1 MRIRKPGPKSSNPLD
16 ENIARGEQSSNFM
29 ILEIKK
35 MCSPTQVVSV
45 FVRPTD
51 NAIDNS
57 LKIKQYRIPG
67 IQYWDIFY
75 LTADWFSLKLVS
87 TNSTYKIFHNGVE
100 VLRAVRSDTKTFSN
114 LEVWLSGPNQS
125 PAMGNYRNFL
135 LESC

>member
-1 MRIRKPGPKSSNPLD
+1 M
-16 ENIARGEQSSNFM
+16 
-29 ILEIKK
+29 
-35 MCSPTQVVSV
+35 
-45 FVRPTD
+45 RPTD

-75 LTADWFSLKLVS
+75 LPADWFSLKLVS

-100 VLRAVRSDTKTFSN
+100 VLRAVRSDPIQPIRSN

-125 PAMGNYRNFL
+125 PGMGNYRNFL